1 MAEQQFDLNDFF
13 DGVAGNLHSQKCKL
27 PGGREITILQ
37 TIDPPLGEP
46 KKNRPRYSKTNVNR
60 PHLSESYHNAHLF
73 QKEGGHDK
81 DMPGTVWHVGDVPYD
96 MLTFTELRKD
106 KGLRPSQKEIALKQ
120 WSVTTAIK
128 HYLPTDKFQEFLGFF
143 TQCLADKQFNS
154 FVHSEYYSSL
164 GVSLHRM
171 MNQTE
176 LSDDMVFGDTLLS
189 HEQLDA
195 LIEEGNGNQIRAAG
209 WRSPALDALQNYPEL
224 AVSFAMF
231 HAAHRS
237 YLDELKSAIS
247 RAHEQKT
254 ISDDEFANASFTLNT
269 VAFKQFN
276 SFLLFNTLLPLV
288 IHEYRKSCIEAGE
301 KPPEGL
307 PDARV
312 AASGAEI
319 TGSGLKNEN
328 KPINHER
335 MKKAI
340 HTAWETFLDTH
351 VLRRD
356 FGKDGHPPA
365 DGGPG
370 EKSITCP
377 AILHLRE
384 AFKSKTLEKL
394 YDTVVANREL
404 YQTHIS
410 DAQQYSVYIAE
421 QRADYR
427 EQSGKGAA

>member
-1 MAEQQFDLNDFF
+1 MPEQQFDLNKFF
-13 DGVAGNLHSQKCKL
+13 GTVVNDLHTQKCKL
-27 PGGREITILQ
+27 PGGREVTILQ

-46 KKNRPRYSKTNVNR
+46 KRSRPLYSKTNVNR
-60 PHLSESYHNAHLF
+60 PNVPESYHNAHLLPE
-73 QKEGGHDK
+73 QGGRNK
-81 DMPGTVWHVGDVPYD
+81 DTPGTVWHVGDVPYD

-128 HYLPTDKFQEFLGFF
+128 HYVPTDKFQEFLGFF
-143 TQCLADKQFNS
+143 TQCLAEKQFNS

-176 LSDDMVFGDTLLS
+176 LNDDMVFGDTLLS

-195 LIEEGNGNQIRAAG
+195 LIEEGNGNNVRAAG
-209 WRSPALDALQNYPEL
+209 VRSPALDALQHYPEL
-224 AVSFAMF
+224 AVSFAIF

-237 YLDELKSAIS
+237 YLNELKSAIS
-247 RAHEQKT
+247 RAHEEKT

-301 KPPEGL
+301 NPPEGL
-307 PDARV
+307 PDATIG
-312 AASGAEI
+312 ASSAEI

-335 MKKAI
+335 MKAAI
-340 HTAWETFLDTH
+340 HSAWETFFETN

-356 FGKDGHPPA
+356 FGKDGMPPA
-365 DGGPG
+365 DGSPG
-370 EKSITCP
+370 EKSIICP

-384 AFKSKTLEKL
+384 AFKSETLERL
-394 YDTVVANREL
+394 YDTVIANREL
-404 YQTHIS
+404 YQKHID
-410 DAQQYSVYIAE
+410 DAQRYSGYVAE

-427 EQSGKGAA
+427 EQSSKGSA